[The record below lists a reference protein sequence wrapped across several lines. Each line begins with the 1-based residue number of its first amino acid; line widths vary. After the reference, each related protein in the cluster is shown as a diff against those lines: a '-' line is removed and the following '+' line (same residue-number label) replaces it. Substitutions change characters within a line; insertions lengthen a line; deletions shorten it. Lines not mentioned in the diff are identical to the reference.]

1 MKGIETKEKFM
12 ALRAEGQSIRAA
24 AVAVGIDKTTGQKW
38 QKENET
44 AINTMKAER
53 LEEAF
58 QKYGAAKLARVKAYG
73 ETLGRIEEALAKRS
87 FDDVPTEKLLDYKI
101 KYINALGAEFAP
113 IPMEAGQKQQ
123 FETICDT
130 LIQNVFSGDV
140 SPADLAKLL
149 QETQKADAANNR
161 CHPMFRF

>member
-1 MKGIETKEKFM
+1 MKDIETKEKFM

-24 AVAVGIDKTTGQKW
+24 AVAVGINKTTGQKW

-44 AINTMKAER
+44 AINTLKAER

-113 IPMEAGQKQQ
+113 IPVEGGSGK

-149 QETQKADAANNR
+149 QETQKADAANNS
-161 CHPMFRF
+161 CHPMIRF

>member
-1 MKGIETKEKFM
+1 MKDIETKEKFL
-12 ALRAEGQSIRAA
+12 ALRAEGSSIRAA
-24 AVAVGIDKTTGQKW
+24 SQAAGIDKTTGQKW
-38 QKENET
+38 QKQFEAEI
-44 AINTMKAER
+44 AARKAER

-58 QKYGAAKLARVKAYG
+58 NKYGAAKLARVKAYG
-73 ETLGRIEEALAKRS
+73 ETLNRIEEALGKRS

-101 KYINALGAEFAP
+101 KYINALAGEFAP
-113 IPMEAGQKQQ
+113 IPVEGGSGK

-149 QETQKADAANNR
+149 QETQKANAANDS
-161 CHPMFRF
+161 CHPMIRF

>member
-1 MKGIETKEKFM
+1 MKDIETKEKFM

-38 QKENET
+38 QKENEIT
-44 AINTMKAER
+44 INTLKAER

-113 IPMEAGQKQQ
+113 VPVETGKGK
-123 FETICDT
+123 FESSCDT
-130 LIQNVFSGDV
+130 LIANVFSGDI
-140 SPADLAKLL
+140 SPANLAKLL
-149 QETQKADAANNR
+149 QETEKADTANEH
-161 CHPMFRF
+161 CHPMIRF